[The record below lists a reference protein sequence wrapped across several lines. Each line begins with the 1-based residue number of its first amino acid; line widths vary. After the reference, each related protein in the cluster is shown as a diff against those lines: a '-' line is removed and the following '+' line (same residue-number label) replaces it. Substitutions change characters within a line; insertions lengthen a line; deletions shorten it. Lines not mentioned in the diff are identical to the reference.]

1 MEKSIIL
8 NQNCFGWDKDSNQ
21 FMLRRYEIYFNDVL
35 RERGYV
41 FLYEIYNVLGIKLKK
56 NMLLSGWIRD
66 KGHLEFEVFQENDGS
81 LTIQLLNLQEDI
93 SDYFEEDQPTKAF
106 PFIFS
111 VRRLQE
117 IMLNLYREKSRVG
130 ILVKCF
136 TRKLQAL

>member
-8 NQNCFGWDKDSNQ
+8 NQNCFGWDKDSNL
-21 FMLRRYEIYFNDVL
+21 FRLRRYEIYFNDVL

-81 LTIQLLNLQEDI
+81 LIIQLLNLQEDI
-93 SDYFEEDQPTKAF
+93 SDYFEED
-106 PFIFS
+106 
-111 VRRLQE
+111 
-117 IMLNLYREKSRVG
+117 
-130 ILVKCF
+130 
-136 TRKLQAL
+136 

>member
-93 SDYFEEDQPTKAF
+93 SDYFEED
-106 PFIFS
+106 
-111 VRRLQE
+111 
-117 IMLNLYREKSRVG
+117 
-130 ILVKCF
+130 
-136 TRKLQAL
+136 